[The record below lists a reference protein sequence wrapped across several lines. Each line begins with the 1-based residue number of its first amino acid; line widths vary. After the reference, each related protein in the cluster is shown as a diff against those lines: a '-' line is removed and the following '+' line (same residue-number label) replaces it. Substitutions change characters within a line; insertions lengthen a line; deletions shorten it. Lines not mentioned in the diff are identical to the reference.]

1 MKIEQAAYLSRV
13 YHSICRAWGASEHQA
28 EVFARVILEGDL
40 VGRPEQGMKIVQID
54 HLMGT
59 HNQVNFTD
67 EPTVEKQGVC
77 HAVING
83 HKGLGQYILT
93 RAMEKAIALA
103 KENTIGMVW
112 VYNWL
117 DIRLRQRLRATRP
130 GTWWVWPSPT
140 PCP

>member
-1 MKIEQAAYLSRV
+1 MS
-13 YHSICRAWGASEHQA
+13 S
-28 EVFARVILEGDL
+28 LEGDL